1 MQAIEFLEQ
10 SFMSIPPTHRHRK
23 QTAHPG
29 VSLGRSDTPQIMV
42 LSYPALSRPLRLSL
56 ILFLLIRKDG
66 GGDRCARRPV
76 LSPGSGS
83 AIRPS
88 DIAVPLA
95 VSNAH
100 DKAEL
105 NRRWLLDG
113 LFWFPVPPARILEHT
128 MFWSRGAGRGGKT
141 LQSVYM
147 PWARSSGIDRS
158 PNPQH
163 CSHSVAVRVQ
173 SPIEAIWVDCHSSSP
188 CCLPHWYTGLY

>member
-1 MQAIEFLEQ
+1 M
-10 SFMSIPPTHRHRK
+10 
-23 QTAHPG
+23 
-29 VSLGRSDTPQIMV
+29 

-56 ILFLLIRKDG
+56 ILLLLIRKDG
-66 GGDRCARRPV
+66 GGDRYARRPV

-88 DIAVPLA
+88 DIAGPLA

-105 NRRWLLDG
+105 NRRWLLDD

-128 MFWSRGAGRGGKT
+128 MFWSRSAGRGGKT

-158 PNPQH
+158 PNTQH
-163 CSHSVAVRVQ
+163 FSHSVAVRESTVPNR
-173 SPIEAIWVDCHSSSP
+173 SN
-188 CCLPHWYTGLY
+188 LG